1 MCGNIASLDLLR
13 STLKCPVLLV
23 YMAVLAYDEY
33 SKNCQIKSAP
43 VPIHSEQAEQKS
55 SVLEHLCWHTPEYSV
70 FRCGVD
76 RTVTCPV
83 PKHDRRA
90 LPACVKIFA
99 SLKLFRSS
107 AKCTVLLVYVGD
119 LAYTEYSKN

>member
-43 VPIHSEQAEQKS
+43 VPFTPSTPNRQNRNQVCWNICAGIRLSTLS
-55 SVLEHLCWHTPEYSV
+55 SDVV
-70 FRCGVD
+70 
-76 RTVTCPV
+76 
-83 PKHDRRA
+83 
-90 LPACVKIFA
+90 
-99 SLKLFRSS
+99 
-107 AKCTVLLVYVGD
+107 
-119 LAYTEYSKN
+119 